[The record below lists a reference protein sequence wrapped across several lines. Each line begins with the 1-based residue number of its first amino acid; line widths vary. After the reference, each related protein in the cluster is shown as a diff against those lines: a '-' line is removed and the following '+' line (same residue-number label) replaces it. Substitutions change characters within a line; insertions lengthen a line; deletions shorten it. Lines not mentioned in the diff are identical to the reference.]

1 MFVERSMTP
10 SFNLRVLAVPDAAAV
25 AAEIARI
32 EPYAAQVAR
41 NTPKGIFRVVRAD
54 GLSYVTA
61 ILLKQELLVLDAD
74 GVISPE
80 VYLGDRDATTDIVIF
95 ATQRQYETLLSR
107 LSAFK
112 LPELDAFAAEL
123 EAALHVW
130 SATERGALKLR
141 DRTLRWGERTYVMGI
156 LNITPD
162 SFSGDGLRTEQ
173 SAVVARAL
181 TQAHE
186 FAAAGVDILDVGG
199 ESTRPGAQ
207 PVGADEER
215 ARVVPVIAAL
225 RQELDLPISIDT
237 WKAEVAAAALDA
249 GADLVNDVWGLRL
262 PPDSS
267 GTGGWDLAM
276 AALVHERGVPLI
288 LMHNRG
294 AQASVSA
301 VGGHYPRVAYD
312 DLLAE
317 LARELRECI
326 AFAREQGIQPGQI
339 IIDPGIGFGKTP
351 AQNIELLRR
360 LSELRSLGYPLLLA
374 TSRKS
379 FIGLALGGAPPHER
393 VEGTAA
399 TVALGIQAGAD
410 IVRVHDVAA
419 IVRVARMTDAL
430 VRPGAWERL
439 TAG

>member
-1 MFVERSMTP
+1 MTP

-32 EPYAAQVAR
+32 EPYAGQVAR
-41 NTPKGIFRVVRAD
+41 NTPKGIFHVVRAD
-54 GLSYVTA
+54 GLSYVSA

-80 VYLGDRDATTDIVIF
+80 VYLGDRDATTGIVIF

-107 LSAFK
+107 LPAFNM
-112 LPELDAFAAEL
+112 PELDAFAAEL
-123 EAALHVW
+123 QAALRA
-130 SATERGALKLR
+130 STATERGALQLR
-141 DRTLRWGERTYVMGI
+141 GRTLRWGERTYVMGI

-162 SFSGDGLRTEQ
+162 SFSGDGLGHVER
-173 SAVVARAL
+173 SAVVARAVA
-181 TQAHE
+181 QAHE
-186 FAAAGVDILDVGG
+186 FAAAGVDMLDVGG

-207 PVGADEER
+207 PVSADEER

-237 WKAEVAAAALDA
+237 WKADVAAAALDA

-262 PPDSS
+262 PADGS
-267 GTGGWDLAM
+267 TAADGWDLAM
-276 AALVHERGVPLI
+276 AALVRERNVPLI
-288 LMHNRG
+288 VMHNRR
-294 AQASVSA
+294 AQASVGS
-301 VGGHYPRVAYD
+301 VGGHYQRVAYD
-312 DLLAE
+312 DLLAD
-317 LARELRECI
+317 LLRELRACV
-326 AFAREQGIQPGQI
+326 AFAQEQGIQPGQLI
-339 IIDPGIGFGKTP
+339 VDPGIGFGKTP

-360 LSELRSLGYPLLLA
+360 LSELRSLGYPLLLG

-439 TAG
+439 TASS